1 MLLLWVPILLASV
14 SALPLSQVSSSP
26 RHICDF
32 EDAFRSKLHHGWTFA
47 AAPTFTQRTRRIG
60 HAFRFSSSRIIYLSR
75 MFLFLHKVHSKK
87 QRVLSSTNMDL
98 LLRDDAYGQCE
109 LYGSH
114 LVQVIHFHWHRRCSC
129 SHITHF
135 CHNINDSPKIEYFRL
150 TILLRTFVC

>member
-98 LLRDDAYGQCE
+98 LLRNDAYGQCE
-109 LYGSH
+109 LYEGH
-114 LVQVIHFHWHRRCSC
+114 LVQVIFAFIFITTIGALAVMSPT
-129 SHITHF
+129 HIA
-135 CHNINDSPKIEYFRL
+135 NIWNQFKQ
-150 TILLRTFVC
+150 C